1 MAAARRATLRDIAEA
16 LGLSVNTVSRALAG
30 KSDVSQRTRMLIEA
44 EAERIGYVPNT
55 RARSLVL
62 GSVMTIGLAITNP
75 SNPFYAQ
82 LISSIELA
90 SRAAG
95 YSLLLGISEESPSV
109 ESATVDTFLRSGVD
123 GVITVPVQSGE
134 DPWARIRR
142 AGIPGVLV
150 NRDLPGSGWDLVGTD
165 NERGA
170 HAATMAAL
178 RQGARS
184 VVLMEEDLP
193 ITTIEQRIAG
203 FRRALTEAGRPVP
216 DDAVVTVPTRRH
228 ADAALPW
235 QADEGYLLAR
245 ELLAERTIDAVV
257 VGNDYFGLGLY
268 RAIAERGLRI
278 PDDIAVVGFGDYP
291 FAGYLQPALTTVRLP
306 AAEVGRA
313 AVDLLL
319 GRLRDENSAPP
330 ARRLVAPELVERDSA
345 RPR

>member
-16 LGLSVNTVSRALAG
+16 VGLSVNTVSRALAG
-30 KSDVSQRTRMLIEA
+30 KSDVSHRTRMLIEA
-44 EAERIGYVPNT
+44 EAERIGYVPNI

-82 LISSIELA
+82 LISAIELA
-90 SRAAG
+90 TRAAG
-95 YSLLLGISEESPSV
+95 YSLVLGISEESPSV

-123 GVITVPVQSGE
+123 GVIAVPLQSGD
-134 DPWARIRR
+134 DPWARVRR

-165 NERGA
+165 NELGA

-178 RQGARS
+178 RHGARS

-193 ITTIEQRIAG
+193 ISTIEQRVAG
-203 FRRALTEAGRPVP
+203 FRRALTEAGHRVP
-216 DDAVVTVPTRRH
+216 DDAVVTVPTRRS

-235 QADEGYLLAR
+235 QADEGYLSAR
-245 ELLAERTIDAVV
+245 DLLADREIDAVV

-268 RAIAERGLRI
+268 RAITERGLRI

-291 FAGYLQPALTTVRLP
+291 FAGYLNPALTTIRLP

-313 AVDLLL
+313 AVEALLR
-319 GRLRDENSAPP
+319 RLRDESSAP
-330 ARRLVAPELVERDSA
+330 AERHLVPPTLIERESA
-345 RPR
+345 RPL